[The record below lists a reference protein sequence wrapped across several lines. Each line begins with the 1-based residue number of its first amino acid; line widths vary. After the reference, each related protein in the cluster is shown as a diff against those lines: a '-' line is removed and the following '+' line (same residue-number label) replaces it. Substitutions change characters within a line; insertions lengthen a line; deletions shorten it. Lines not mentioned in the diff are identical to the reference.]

1 MIKAAVGS
9 VKDEDETIR
18 HRVDLVRLQTEYLRI
33 MRNPQETASDGTKEW
48 FCEFVLK
55 HGIRINEVTKTEKF
69 VESLQ

>member
-1 MIKAAVGS
+1 
-9 VKDEDETIR
+9 
-18 HRVDLVRLQTEYLRI
+18 

-48 FCEFVLK
+48 FIDFVLK